1 MTETKKAVIE
11 NVKDFNTDHIFDC
24 GQCFRFEKE
33 KDGSWTGTAFDRI
46 INVRFEPYNEAGEE
60 SSFDE
65 TTGDASGED
74 RLCDGAAGEE
84 RSFGE
89 TTGNAPGEGRLIDG
103 AGDTPCEGRLII
115 ENADQNEAE
124 RIWRPYFDLDRDY
137 GAIKKELSEQDPV
150 IDKAI
155 GCGYGIRILRQDPW
169 ETVVSF
175 IISQNN
181 NIPRIKKC
189 IGSLAENFGEKIGEL
204 RGRAFFSLPSA
215 GKLAGLDE
223 KDLACCRLGYR
234 AKYLVETARV
244 LAADGCRRL
253 NGLASD
259 DTAAS
264 SEEAFEY
271 VSGLTGVGPKV
282 ANCILLF
289 GLSKYD
295 RFPIDVWMK
304 RVMSDLYGFREN
316 DVAAMAG
323 FAEKTYGKWGG
334 IAQQYL
340 FYYAR
345 ER

>member
-1 MTETKKAVIE
+1 MTDTKKAVIE

-46 INVRFEPYNEAGEE
+46 INVRFEPYDEAGEE
-60 SSFDE
+60 N
-65 TTGDASGED
+65 
-74 RLCDGAAGEE
+74 
-84 RSFGE
+84 SFGE
-89 TTGNAPGEGRLIDG
+89 TTGNAPGEGRLCDG
-103 AGDTPCEGRLII
+103 AAGDAPCEGRLII
-115 ENADQNEAE
+115 ENADQDEAE

-137 GAIKKELSEQDPV
+137 GAIKKELSEKDPV

-253 NGLASD
+253 NRLASD

-316 DVAAMAG
+316 DVAAMAD